1 MIAPVAPPAFLAA
14 RIGKKAPTPAQRSR
28 SVTEDVFRN
37 EPAADFS
44 QPAVRESMAAALT
57 AARASLGQ
65 SYPLFIDGKDVAGRP
80 AVASLNPARPAQVV
94 GHACQATA
102 EDLDAAV
109 AAARVAFS
117 TWREVR
123 PEARAAYLVRAAS
136 ALRGRIW
143 EASALLVFEVGKPWD
158 QANHDVTEA
167 IDFLEYYAREMVRLG
182 TPVELPSGPGEPESN
197 RLFYEPRGVA
207 AVIAPWNFPL
217 AISCGMVSAAI
228 VTGNC
233 VVYKPSSLSPVTGY
247 LLVDVFREAGLPP
260 GVFNYVP
267 CGGGSLGDRLVDH
280 ADVALI
286 AFTGSREVGLR
297 IGERAAKPQPG
308 QRHMKKVITELGGKN
323 AIIVDE
329 GADVEGAVPRIVR
342 SAFAF
347 QGQKCS
353 ACSRVIALESVY
365 DELLEKLVSAARTLR
380 MGPPESYESDLGP
393 VIDAA
398 ARARIMSYI
407 DSPELSGRVVYRGE
421 VPDSETSAGGF
432 YVPVTIVGE
441 VSSADRVAQDELF
454 GPVLSVMRARDF
466 DHALDLAVSTPYALT
481 GGVFSSDP
489 ERLAKAVVRF
499 RVGNLYL
506 NRAITGAVVGR
517 QPFGGFGLSGGGTK
531 AGGSDYLPHFMNP
544 RVLTERRLGTNR
556 VLH

>member
-1 MIAPVAPPAFLAA
+1 
-14 RIGKKAPTPAQRSR
+14 
-28 SVTEDVFRN
+28 VTEDMFRN
-37 EPAADFS
+37 ESAADFS
-44 QPAVRESMAAALT
+44 EAVARERMAAALGVV
-57 AARASLGQ
+57 RASFGLT
-65 SYPLFIDGKDVAGRP
+65 YPLFIAGQDRAGR
-80 AVASLNPARPAQVV
+80 ATAASLDPARPAQVV

-109 AAARVAFS
+109 AAARTAFS
-117 TWREVR
+117 TWRETR
-123 PEARAAYLVRAAS
+123 PDTRAGYLVRAAS
-136 ALRGRIW
+136 VLRSRIW

-167 IDFLEYYAREMVRLG
+167 IDFLEYYAREMVRLAA
-182 TPVELPSGPGEPESN
+182 PVKLPSGPGEPEAN

-217 AISCGMVSAAI
+217 AISCGMVSAAL
-228 VTGNC
+228 VTSNC
-233 VVYKPSSLSPVTGY
+233 VVYKPSSLSPVTGH
-247 LLVDVFREAGLPP
+247 LLVDIFREAGLPP

-267 CGGGSLGDRLVDH
+267 CPGGGLGDHLVDH
-280 ADVALI
+280 ADVALV

-297 IGERAAKPQPG
+297 INERAAKPQPG
-308 QRHMKKVITELGGKN
+308 QRHIKKVITELGGKN
-323 AIIVDE
+323 AIVVDE
-329 GADVEGAVPRIVR
+329 DADLEAVAPRIVR

-353 ACSRVIALESVY
+353 ACSRVIALEGVY
-365 DELLEKLVSAARTLR
+365 DEVVERLVSAARSLR
-380 MGPPESYESDLGP
+380 IGPPESHENDLGP
-393 VIDAA
+393 VIDAT

-407 DSPELSGRVVYRGE
+407 DSPELSGRVVYRSG
-421 VPDSETSAGGF
+421 VPDPQVSADGF
-432 YVPVTIVGE
+432 YVPVTIVGDVGPE
-441 VSSADRVAQDELF
+441 DRIAQDELF

-466 DHALDLAVSTPYALT
+466 DHALELAVSTPYALT

-531 AGGSDYLPHFMNP
+531 AGGPDYLSHFMNQRVVTERYLP
-544 RVLTERRLGTNR
+544 GFRVLE
-556 VLH
+556 